1 MRNCTVSE
9 PCAKSQ
15 FRCSV
20 CNLLIRKNGKI
31 TVCGSCFSKNHVR
44 CEGLDSNQFEFIKK
58 YDQEYLCRIC
68 KEGCIPFQKLA
79 HESFLAHLKD
89 LKKVSDGSLQILPNH
104 KMKSLYNC
112 LNADYVGDSEDSVST
127 NCKYYLAD
135 EIPKKVLRG
144 KMSLF
149 HLNIASLNAH
159 KDELEDMLSVTGFKP
174 KILALT
180 ETGIKK
186 DIVPDFD
193 TEMAGYKFFDT
204 PTESLKG
211 GTALYIETS
220 LDSTQRKD
228 LEKICYLS
236 QKLESTFVEINL
248 KGKKTLLQEVFTNT
262 QILSIYH
269 S

>member
-1 MRNCTVSE
+1 M
-9 PCAKSQ
+9 
-15 FRCSV
+15 
-20 CNLLIRKNGKI
+20 
-31 TVCGSCFSKNHVR
+31 
-44 CEGLDSNQFEFIKK
+44 KK

-68 KEGCIPFQKLA
+68 KEGNIPFQKLP

-112 LNADYVGDSEDSVST
+112 LNADSDGDSEDSVSI

-144 KMSLF
+144 KLSLF

-174 KILALT
+174 KILALS
-180 ETGIKK
+180 ETGIRKN
-186 DIVPDFD
+186 IIPDFD
-193 TEMAGYKFFDT
+193 AEIEGYKFFDT
-204 PTESLKG
+204 PTESQKG
-211 GTALYIETS
+211 GTALYVDTS

-236 QKLESTFVEINL
+236 QKLEESTFVEINL
-248 KGKKTLLQEVFTNT
+248 KGKKKHYCREYIQTPKYV
-262 QILSIYH
+262 H
-269 S
+269 R